1 MPYKAIVFDLYG
13 TLVGN
18 YSRRGYDRVQ
28 EQMAAI
34 LGVPYPKFWQ
44 TMGETFKD
52 RSLGINR
59 SFADNIVEV
68 CRRLNAQVDKTQIE
82 QTVALNYEF
91 TKHSII
97 PEPKVLEALGL
108 LKRSGFRLGLITNCN
123 ANVPLLFPESPLAQ
137 YIDVPVFSC
146 EERLKKPSHRIYE
159 IASERL
165 KLQPQECI
173 YVGDGSG
180 EELTGAAAV
189 GMLPILKRADLTDVY
204 DPHRPEVENW
214 QGIAIDEIS
223 ELRTIIDLSGES
235 QNENITRQNYAQS

>member
-1 MPYKAIVFDLYG
+1 MPYKAIIFDLYG

-18 YSRRGYDRVQ
+18 FSRKGYDPVQ
-28 EQMAAI
+28 KEMAEI
-34 LGVPYPKFWQ
+34 LNVPYPKFWQ

-52 RSLGINR
+52 RTLGNNR
-59 SFADNIVEV
+59 SFEDNIVEV
-68 CRRLNAQVDKTQIE
+68 CRRLNAKVDKTQIE
-82 QTVALNYEF
+82 QTVVLNYEF
-91 TKHSII
+91 TRNSII
-97 PEPKVLEALGL
+97 PESEVLEALDL
-108 LKRSGFRLGLITNCN
+108 LKRTDFHIGLITNCN

-146 EERLKKPSHRIYE
+146 EERIRKPSRRIYQ

-165 KLQPQECI
+165 KIQPQECL

-189 GMLPILKRADLTDVY
+189 GMLPILKRTDLTDVY

-214 QGIAIDEIS
+214 QGIAIDEIAEVCDIVS
-223 ELRTIIDLSGES
+223 ELV
-235 QNENITRQNYAQS
+235 